1 MRFSV
6 DREVR
11 RAQRKGRRKRSKG
24 GGGGREKG
32 QNFPA
37 SRGLFSKG
45 KAVSD
50 EEAHFSFSLFF
61 PLLLNLSLII
71 LIKNVE
77 AEDS

>member
-1 MRFSV
+1 M
-6 DREVR
+6 
-11 RAQRKGRRKRSKG
+11 G
-24 GGGGREKG
+24 GGGWGWGREKG
-32 QNFPA
+32 RNFPA
-37 SRGLFSKG
+37 RRGLFSNTSEKL
-45 KAVSD
+45 SD